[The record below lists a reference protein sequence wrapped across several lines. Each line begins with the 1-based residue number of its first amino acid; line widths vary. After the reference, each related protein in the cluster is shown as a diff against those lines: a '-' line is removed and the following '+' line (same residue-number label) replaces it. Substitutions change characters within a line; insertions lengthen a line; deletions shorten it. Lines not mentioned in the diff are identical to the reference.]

1 MIKGI
6 EENKLSIIIK
16 RLLQQLKLFWKYKCT
31 DENSDMN
38 KKKLHPPLPFTVTV
52 LLIAVKLLS
61 LWLWN
66 FQSASLSIWTALW
79 KSVCNYMTGLCLV
92 AYLSDEGKKHFF

>member
-31 DENSDMN
+31 DENR
-38 KKKLHPPLPFTVTV
+38 
-52 LLIAVKLLS
+52 
-61 LWLWN
+61 
-66 FQSASLSIWTALW
+66 
-79 KSVCNYMTGLCLV
+79 Y
-92 AYLSDEGKKHFF
+92 E